1 MEATKMTTQKNFHP
15 AIKPYTLADGT
26 VLYRFTAYLGVDQN
40 TGKDKIVT
48 RSKFLSA
55 KHAQAALD
63 KLKYEF
69 TSGHAPENM
78 RKSFSDVYAE
88 WDILYK
94 DSGIVMSTYS
104 KTEGYFNNH
113 ILPFFKDIKVSKI
126 TVRHCEQFALQLSK
140 KLKYFHH
147 IINYASDVLDTAV
160 RYGYINSNPFA
171 IAEIPKEQVQEK
183 SNNYLDAVDLGIL
196 LKYVKTLDLKVHAL
210 IRLLIFTG
218 MRKGEL
224 LVLTWSDI
232 DFEKKSLS
240 IHEAYSFSKYN
251 KGNNVGLPKG
261 KLSRTI
267 PLDERTLEVLEQ
279 WQKEQHLRLTQ
290 IGISPNSAENQ
301 LIFSNSVNNYVK
313 LDYPNQLLRP
323 ILSKLNLKYITVHG
337 LRHTHATLLTEA
349 DAKLIAIQQR
359 LGHSEKNNTTDFFYV
374 HVTEKIKQDTLNYL
388 LDYLKTHN
396 IY

>member
-1 MEATKMTTQKNFHP
+1 MTTQKNFHP
-15 AIKPYTLADGT
+15 AIKPYTLANGT

-48 RSKFLSA
+48 RSKFPSA

-69 TSGHAPENM
+69 TSGHAPEDL

-113 ILPFFKDIKVSKI
+113 ILPFFKNMKVSKI

-140 KLKYFHH
+140 KLKYFQH
-147 IINYASDVLDTAV
+147 IINYASDVLETAV

-171 IAEIPKEQVQEK
+171 IAKIPKEQVHEK
-183 SNNYLDAVDLGIL
+183 SENYLDGVDLGIL
-196 LKYVKTLDLKVHAL
+196 IKYVETLDLKIYAL
-210 IRLLIFTG
+210 LRLLIFTG

-224 LVLTWSDI
+224 IVLTWSDI
-232 DFEKKSLS
+232 DFAKKSLS

-251 KGNNVGLPKG
+251 KGKNVGRPKG
-261 KLSRTI
+261 KLSRIIT
-267 PLDERTLEVLEQ
+267 LDDRTLGILEQ
-279 WQKEQHLRLTQ
+279 WQQEQLLRLAQ
-290 IGISPNSAENQ
+290 IGILADSAENQ
-301 LIFSNSVNNYVK
+301 LIFSNSVNNYLK
-313 LDYPNQLLRP
+313 QDYPNQIIRP

-349 DAKLIAIQQR
+349 GASLIGIQQR
-359 LGHSEKNNTTDFFYV
+359 LGHSEKKNTTNGYYV
-374 HVTEKIKQDTLNYL
+374 HVTEIIKQKTLNSL
-388 LDYLKTHN
+388 LDYFKTRN
-396 IY
+396 IF